1 MSRDDLPSGSLIKT
15 SFPLITNFKYRFP
28 KGCFN
33 YYPSGG
39 WGESG
44 DGDIGSG
51 LTNRWTAG
59 RTSRRGRCSVEGCV
73 GSSRTAF
80 VPTPNI
86 TKLEKSIFNGKT

>member
-59 RTSRRGRCSVEGCV
+59 RTSRRGRCGRLGWLIRV
-73 GSSRTAF
+73 
-80 VPTPNI
+80 I
-86 TKLEKSIFNGKT
+86 THRLRADT